1 MTAPAY
7 AWLILF
13 LPLFSAVAITLGARR
28 SPQLSALIS
37 IGAVAGSF
45 LLTVALALSAPPG
58 SQGVELSVR
67 WMEVAGF
74 QADFGFRVD
83 TLSLLMLLVVTGVGT
98 AIHAYSFG
106 YMSGDPGFARFF
118 GSLSLF
124 MFSML
129 GIVVSTNFLQM
140 FIFWELVGVSS
151 YLLIGFWHEK
161 PAAADACKKAFLTNR
176 LGDFGFILGIL
187 IVWSATGTLHFTEL
201 AKHLETHPAALGSLA
216 SLAALLV
223 FCGAMGKSAQFPLHV
238 WLPDAMEGPTPVSA
252 LIHAATM
259 VAAGVFMLCRMF
271 FLFQLPASWPEALAF
286 LHGWSAADIV
296 AWIGGFTAL
305 LAALMAMQQDDIKR
319 ILAYSTLSQLGYMVM
334 GVGVGGP
341 AAAMFHLST
350 HAFFKALLFLGAG
363 SVIHA
368 LHHEQDI
375 WKMGGLRRSMPVTFW
390 TFLIGTA
397 ALCGV
402 PPLSGFYSKD
412 AVLAAASHGNPV
424 LFALAVTVAGMTA
437 FYMSRLFLVAFL
449 GSPRS
454 DHASHAHE
462 SPPVMSYPLL
472 LLAVPS
478 VIAGFFGLEERF
490 TLQFLPPSA
499 VPHGPGH
506 GFDPFAP
513 FGHAPAAA
521 MFGLGATLFGVSFAA
536 ALYGGASRDPLP
548 AKLGALARAMRA
560 RFYFDELY
568 EKIGVRLHDALAAL
582 AGWIDRW
589 IIAGLGVKGAHGTVD
604 LAGRALRLFQTGS
617 LQTYA
622 FFVVAGLVLMLL
634 MTLVS

>member
-1 MTAPAY
+1 
-7 AWLILF
+7 
-13 LPLFSAVAITLGARR
+13 
-28 SPQLSALIS
+28 
-37 IGAVAGSF
+37 
-45 LLTVALALSAPPG
+45 
-58 SQGVELSVR
+58 
-67 WMEVAGF
+67 
-74 QADFGFRVD
+74 
-83 TLSLLMLLVVTGVGT
+83 
-98 AIHAYSFG
+98 
-106 YMSGDPGFARFF
+106 
-118 GSLSLF
+118 
-124 MFSML
+124 
-129 GIVVSTNFLQM
+129 
-140 FIFWELVGVSS
+140 
-151 YLLIGFWHEK
+151 
-161 PAAADACKKAFLTNR
+161 
-176 LGDFGFILGIL
+176 
-187 IVWSATGTLHFTEL
+187 
-201 AKHLETHPAALGSLA
+201 
-216 SLAALLV
+216 
-223 FCGAMGKSAQFPLHV
+223 
-238 WLPDAMEGPTPVSA
+238 
-252 LIHAATM
+252 M